1 MFVHNIDPTLF
12 RIGILEIRYYGII
25 YALGFIIAYFMIDY
39 LVKRKEVDLTK
50 EDVADLVFYLII
62 GTIAG
67 ARLFFVFY
75 NLGYFIKNP
84 LEIIT
89 IWRGG
94 LIFLGGFIGAIIAV
108 KLFCKKKNISFYKIA
123 DLCIIP
129 LALSLALGRIANFIN
144 AELVGRITTVP
155 WAVKFPGHDGFRHP
169 VQLYNSLANF
179 FNFSVLW
186 YLKNKKLKDG
196 ILFWSFLSI
205 YSISRFLL
213 GFFKA
218 ADQYGF
224 ILGMTIEQVV
234 FIATFIISIIFLV
247 KINGKNK

>member
-123 DLCIIP
+123 VAFFSKFVIILYYFVIRSKFYCIFLFRCFI
-129 LALSLALGRIANFIN
+129 FIN
-144 AELVGRITTVP
+144 
-155 WAVKFPGHDGFRHP
+155 F
-169 VQLYNSLANF
+169 
-179 FNFSVLW
+179 
-186 YLKNKKLKDG
+186 
-196 ILFWSFLSI
+196 
-205 YSISRFLL
+205 
-213 GFFKA
+213 
-218 ADQYGF
+218 
-224 ILGMTIEQVV
+224 
-234 FIATFIISIIFLV
+234 
-247 KINGKNK
+247 